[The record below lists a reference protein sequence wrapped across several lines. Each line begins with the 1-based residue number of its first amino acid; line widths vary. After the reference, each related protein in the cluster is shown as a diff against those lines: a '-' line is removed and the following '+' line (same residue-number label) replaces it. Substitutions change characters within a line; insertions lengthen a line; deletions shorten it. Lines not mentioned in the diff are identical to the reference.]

1 MINLYSLTETCT
13 NWDVSYY
20 HSWMSS
26 HRWCFSDVALAD
38 ISLKQ
43 CSTIGSMQSWKSL
56 ASSRFVMSRRWN
68 ILSFALLIGT
78 IWQYD
83 TLSTTIQTESCIL
96 CQNNPHTH
104 TPVPA
109 LMDNSIRVCQRNWA
123 ISHCCKVGISS
134 QDGNVI
140 PPTKREPHDSHD
152 IYFEIFWVLY
162 PLDSSG
168 NPT

>member
-78 IWQYD
+78 IWYIKYD
-83 TLSTTIQTESCIL
+83 NTNRIL
-96 CQNNPHTH
+96 HFMSKQPTHTH

-109 LMDNSIRVCQRNWA
+109 LMANSIRVCQRNWA

>member
-78 IWQYD
+78 IWYIKYD
-83 TLSTTIQTESCIL
+83 NTNRIL
-96 CQNNPHTH
+96 HTP